1 MSLAGPPC
9 PRLFLC
15 HTGQPR
21 KSAAR
26 EPAGAEPGTF
36 APSHST
42 QSSIL
47 SQQHSPGAINC
58 RKAGRAWQEHVC
70 WRVQTGRAGA
80 DMQSC
85 RAGAIPP
92 SAPAQPHA
100 EALSQASAGCAW
112 CRQRRA
118 PVLHQER
125 LNGKTCHGSP
135 CPGSLSCASCLVWV
149 LPPWK
154 TLWTCFA
161 SLSRGRAAMDSPR
174 DVSDDSVTHAQGV
187 TVAQSSGS
195 ALHQTP
201 AEPLG
206 TPGSPGRVCTAHEQP
221 SSEPAS
227 ASVQTS
233 CNPVGRAR
241 PSRAWSG
248 HESRQGA
255 GRGSCSHPSQS
266 LQSLLPYQVCSR
278 LMPSPQ
284 VRAGAVQAL
293 GTLTR
298 WTFI

>member
-15 HTGQPR
+15 HTGQPH

-42 QSSIL
+42 RSSIL
-47 SQQHSPGAINC
+47 SQQCSPGAIKC

-80 DMQSC
+80 DTQSC

-92 SAPAQPHA
+92 SAPAQPRA

-112 CRQRRA
+112 CRQCRA

-125 LNGKTCHGSP
+125 LNRKTCHGSP
-135 CPGSLSCASCLVWV
+135 CPSSSSCLIWA
-149 LPPWK
+149 PPLRK
-154 TLWTCFA
+154 TLRTCFP
-161 SLSRGRAAMDSPR
+161 SLSRGRAAVDGPR
-174 DVSDDSVTHAQGV
+174 DVSGDSVAHAQGV
-187 TVAQSSGS
+187 TVSQSSGS

-206 TPGSPGRVCTAHEQP
+206 TPGSPGNVCTAQEQP
-221 SSEPAS
+221 SPDPAS

-233 CNPVGRAR
+233 CSPMGRAR
-241 PSRAWSG
+241 PGRAWSG

-266 LQSLLPYQVCSR
+266 LRSLLPYQVCSR
-278 LMPSPQ
+278 LMPSSQ
-284 VRAGAVQAL
+284 VRAEAVQAL